1 MQAVGAGAM
10 VGGTALKTIS
20 TVQARDV
27 AAKSLEQEA
36 ISTEQSALVQ
46 ERQSRRDTA
55 FTKGT
60 ANALTAASGLSLR
73 SGSPLLMELDRVK
86 QSEIEALSIRR
97 SGQMQAASKRYEGRL
112 QRRAIPFD
120 ILGGFLSAG
129 GQAASAF
136 GGK

>member
-1 MQAVGAGAM
+1 MQAAGAAAM

-36 ISTEQSALVQ
+36 ISAEQAAFVQ
-46 ERQSRRDTA
+46 ERQSRRDTS
-55 FTKGT
+55 FLKGK
-60 ANALTAASGLSLR
+60 ANAITAASGLSLR
-73 SGSPLLMELDRVK
+73 SGSPLLMELDRAK

-129 GQAASAF
+129 GQATSAL
-136 GGK
+136 GAK